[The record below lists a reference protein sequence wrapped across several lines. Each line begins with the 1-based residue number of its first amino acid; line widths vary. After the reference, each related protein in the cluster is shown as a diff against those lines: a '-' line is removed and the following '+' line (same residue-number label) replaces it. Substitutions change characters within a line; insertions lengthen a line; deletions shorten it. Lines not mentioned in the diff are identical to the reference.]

1 MYAYHEFYWF
11 LFNITFA
18 VIGFVSM
25 ENYLRNLLYNQS
37 VGTPS
42 IVCNMNENMCSTGL
56 IAMSCLYIY
65 NKGNNKIIE
74 LRTILQRES
83 QHS

>member
-11 LFNITFA
+11 LLNITFA
-18 VIGFVSM
+18 VISFISM
-25 ENYLRNLLYNQS
+25 ENYLRKSLYNQS

-42 IVCNMNENMCSTGL
+42 IVCNMNENICSAGL
-56 IAMSCLYIY
+56 IAMSCSYIY
-65 NKGNNKIIE
+65 NMGNNKITE

-83 QHS
+83 QNS